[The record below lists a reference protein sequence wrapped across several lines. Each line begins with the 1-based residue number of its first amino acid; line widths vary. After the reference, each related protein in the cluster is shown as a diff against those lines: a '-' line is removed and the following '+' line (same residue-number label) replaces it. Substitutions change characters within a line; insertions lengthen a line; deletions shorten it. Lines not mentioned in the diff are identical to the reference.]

1 MYKFLDKIGYYTVK
15 AQWRKWH
22 DRRVIMKR
30 DAKRLKAMQAEIAGI
45 TARVLPEN
53 MQTGNITVSLTSYGK
68 RVSENAA
75 YAVLSILHQSV
86 LPNRIVLN
94 LDKIKWNSDNLP
106 IEIKHLLVAGLEINF
121 CEDTGPHTKLLPT
134 LQKYPDDVVVT
145 IDDDILYEKTML
157 EDLLR
162 GYKETERNSIVCRE
176 ARIIERNDNGEYVQY
191 TKGHNAEYGTTSVGY
206 MPYGYKGVLYP
217 PHIFSDVVF
226 NKKVYR
232 EICRHADDI
241 WFGVVEYV
249 EKIPVYCIKSTE
261 MSLNFVNTIEQW
273 EPAADTCL
281 YYENTIQ
288 GKNDIQYKAVLKY
301 FGL

>member
-1 MYKFLDKIGYYTVK
+1 MYQILNRLGYYKLK

-22 DRRVIMKR
+22 DRRGIMKR
-30 DAKRLKAMQAEIAGI
+30 DAKRLIAMQAEIAGI
-45 TARVLPEN
+45 IARVLPET

-75 YAVLSILHQSV
+75 FAVLSILHQSV

-94 LDKIKWNSDNLP
+94 LDETKWNSDNLP
-106 IEIKHLLVAGLEINF
+106 IEIKRLLVAGLEINF
-121 CEDTGPHTKLLPT
+121 CEDTGPHTKLLPV
-134 LQKYPDDVVVT
+134 LQKYPDDIVVT

-162 GYKETERNSIVCRE
+162 GYKETEGNSIVCRE
-176 ARIIERNDNGEYVQY
+176 ARIIEKNDNGEYVQY
-191 TKGHNAEYGTTSVGY
+191 TKGRNAEYGTKRVGY

-217 PHIFSDVVF
+217 PHIFSDVIF
-226 NKKVYR
+226 NKRVYR